1 MDFIKITKALSDST
15 RFEILRKIGE
25 TEEIY
30 CTKLSDMLPVTQPAI
45 SHHLKILGEADLIKG
60 RKEGQHLHLSIN
72 RPVLKEYTRYLKTTL
87 SF

>member
-1 MDFIKITKALSDST
+1 MDFIKITKAISDST

-30 CTKLSDMLPVTQPAI
+30 CTKLTEMLPVTQPAI

-60 RKEGQHLHLSIN
+60 RKEGQHLYLSIN
-72 RPVLKEYTRYLKTTL
+72 RPVLKEYSKYLKTTL

>member
-1 MDFIKITKALSDST
+1 MDFIKVTKAISDST

-30 CTKLSDMLPVTQPAI
+30 CTKLTDMLPVTQPAI

-60 RKEGQHLHLSIN
+60 RKEGQHLYLSIN
-72 RPVLKEYTRYLKTTL
+72 RPVLEEYTKYLKTTL